1 MRRNMR
7 PPPREEGR
15 TINCIVRLN
24 VDSDA
29 KLTDGG
35 NPFHTLT
42 MRSAK
47 FFPNIIDT
55 SRLKQFVCVTSCV
68 CCMIKLEEIINVH
81 TH

>member
-1 MRRNMR
+1 MYD
-7 PPPREEGR
+7 
-15 TINCIVRLN
+15 TYLLTWLKSTFYIIVRLN

-47 FFPNIIDT
+47 KNLANIIDT
-55 SRLKQFVCVTSCV
+55 S
-68 CCMIKLEEIINVH
+68 
-81 TH
+81 